1 MAQERGPS
9 TSLDRTVEW
18 VDTDAAGHQHN
29 SAILR
34 WMEAAEAQL
43 MRELGLVDYFPLS
56 PRVQQVVNFRERLW
70 FGQRIT
76 ATVWVER
83 VGNASLVLG
92 FEITGHPCER
102 SAGALAADG
111 TVTTV
116 HVPLGADASTPWP
129 EPMRSRLTGDR
140 L

>member
-1 MAQERGPS
+1 MAQDSGSS

-43 MRELGLVDYFPLS
+43 MRELGLIDYFGLS
-56 PRVQQVVNFRERLW
+56 PRVQQVVNFRDRLW

-92 FEITGHPCER
+92 FEITGHPCDR
-102 SAGALAADG
+102 SSGGLAADG

-116 HVPLGADASTPWP
+116 HVPLGEAGSAPWP
-129 EPMRSRLTGDR
+129 AAMRARLAGER
-140 L
+140 P

>member
-1 MAQERGPS
+1 MAENRGPS

-29 SAILR
+29 SAIMR

-43 MRELGLVDYFPLS
+43 MRELGLADYFPLS
-56 PRVQQVVNFRERLW
+56 PRVQHVVNFRERLW

-76 ATVWVER
+76 ATVWIQR

-92 FEITGHPCER
+92 FEITGHPCDR
-102 SAGALAADG
+102 SAGGAAADG

-116 HVPLGADASTPWP
+116 HVPLGADRSAPWP
-129 EPMRSRLTGDR
+129 EAMRAALTGGQP
-140 L
+140 